1 MYPRKS
7 SLSSTTRIRDE
18 LLPFFIV
25 SIRSSAEHVSGCG
38 GAASSVFATVM
49 KRALRKCLFPMGN
62 VTRTQVPSPSVLDI
76 KILPLCKRTSC
87 RPASADSASRHFLI
101 NGIAAPEKPSA
112 QIFPLP
118 GGNSNPRI
126 TYLYAPCILFSV
138 GTNMD
143 ITISGGIFQ
152 GI

>member
-1 MYPRKS
+1 MSDLMAAHSSSPPISGIMTSERIRSGLYSLATTNASRPFVHDWTWQSCPKSLSMYPRKS

-76 KILPLCKRTSC
+76 MILPLCKRTSLQTSI
-87 RPASADSASRHFLI
+87 RPI
-101 NGIAAPEKPSA
+101 
-112 QIFPLP
+112 PLP
-118 GGNSNPRI
+118 G
-126 TYLYAPCILFSV
+126 TF
-138 GTNMD
+138 
-143 ITISGGIFQ
+143 
-152 GI
+152 